1 MKEAIMHEI
10 ETILSY
16 TFYNR
21 HLLEQ
26 AFTRR
31 SYSKEHPEKEDNEI
45 LEFIGDGVL
54 SNYILSCL
62 VDSYTNVED
71 NKPLKS
77 SKNEQQLTDYKSKL
91 VQRSMLASKID
102 ELGLVQYLQ
111 VGKGDIQQ
119 EVTKQDSVKEDLFE
133 AIVGAVAIDSDFDED
148 EIAELIDLM
157 LDPYSYIE
165 SNFADTS
172 ENYIGKLQ
180 EWYQK
185 KQMGLPPYEYE
196 DLWDENNNNRAKWL
210 YGNDY
215 RDKIYHWRFKLTLLD
230 KTFISEANSRKVAKM
245 EVAKEAIDYLNEN
258 NLFFT
263 PSDIIGQPSEDRAV
277 NQLQELFQKGF
288 INEAQ
293 YSFEE
298 IYDNGHFWKVSC
310 AVDGYEY
317 YFHET
322 ATSKKEA
329 KKAAALYMLEHILE
343 EGFK

>member
-1 MKEAIMHEI
+1 MKENIVHEI

-16 TFYNR
+16 NFNNR
-21 HLLEQ
+21 LLLEQ

-31 SYSKEHPEKEDNEI
+31 SYAKEHPGKQDNEV

-54 SNYILSCL
+54 SNYVLKCL

-71 NKPLKS
+71 NKPLVS
-77 SKNEQQLTDYKSKL
+77 SKSEQQLTDFKNKL
-91 VQRSMLASKID
+91 IQRSMLASKID
-102 ELGLVQYLQ
+102 ELNLAQYLQ
-111 VGKGDIQQ
+111 VGKGDSQQ
-119 EVTKQDSVKEDLFE
+119 EVIKQDSVKEDLFE

-148 EIAELIDLM
+148 EIEELIDLM

-165 SNFADTS
+165 SNFKDTS

-185 KQMGLPPYEYE
+185 KKMGLPPYEYE
-196 DLWDENNNNRAKWL
+196 DLWDENNSRQAMWL

-215 RDKIYHWRFKLTLLD
+215 RDQVYHWRFKLTLWD
-230 KTFISEANSRKVAKM
+230 KTFTSEADSRKVAKM
-245 EVAKEAIDYLNEN
+245 EIAKEVIDYLGEN

-263 PSDIIGQPSEDRAV
+263 PTDIIGEPSEDRAV
-277 NQLQELFQKGF
+277 NQLQELFQKGY
-288 INEAQ
+288 ISEAQ
-293 YSFEE
+293 YSYEE
-298 IYDNGHFWKVSC
+298 LFDNGHFWKVSC
-310 AVDGYEY
+310 TVEGYEY
-317 YFHET
+317 FFYET

-329 KKAAALYMLEHILE
+329 KKAAAFYMLQHILE